1 MSRYYLGIG
10 ANLGD
15 RAGHLRDAI
24 EWLDEAGTVVA
35 VSGLYR
41 SAPIGPEQPEFLNAA
56 VALESDLSPY
66 DLLSRL
72 HAIEDRLGRHRGER
86 WGPRTIDID
95 ILAGPELVE
104 SDTLDLPHPRW
115 AERRFVVDP
124 LSEVFESDVAGI
136 DARSIESARRETSTQ
151 DVERL
156 ADPNWAAGTDRG
168 GGWVSA
174 QVVVF
179 AVVFGLALLTP
190 DTFTGSGWRWAGR
203 VLVVAGAVLMVGGVR
218 SLGRSLTA
226 FPEPAE
232 AATLQTTGV
241 YAHVRHPIYGA
252 VVLGLL
258 GVAVHQ
264 RSWPAI
270 VAALAAGGF
279 FWKKAEA
286 EERRLCIRYPD
297 YAAYRASVPGRI
309 LPWVR

>member
-10 ANLGD
+10 SNLGD
-15 RAGHLRDAI
+15 RAGQLRDAI
-24 EWLDEAGTVVA
+24 EQLDQVGTVVA

-56 VALESDLSPY
+56 IALESDHPPH
-66 DLLSRL
+66 DLLSSL

-86 WGPRTIDID
+86 WGPRSIDLD
-95 ILAGPELVE
+95 LLAGPERIE

-115 AERRFVVDP
+115 PERRFVVDP
-124 LSEVFESDVAGI
+124 LSEVYESGVAGI
-136 DARSIESARRETSTQ
+136 DAGAIESARRATSTQ

-156 ADPNWAAGTDRG
+156 AGPSWAAGSDRG

-190 DTFTGSGWRWAGR
+190 DSFAGSGWRWAGR
-203 VLVVAGAVLMVGGVR
+203 GLVVAGALLMVGGVR
-218 SLGRSLTA
+218 ALGRSLTA
-226 FPEPAE
+226 FPEPAD
-232 AATLQTTGV
+232 AASLQTSGV
-241 YAHVRHPIYGA
+241 YAYVRHPIYGA
-252 VVLGLL
+252 VVLGLI

-264 RSWPAI
+264 RSGPAI